1 MKAPQHQTH
10 RKAHARLR
18 LARERIARADYESAV
33 AFLRSALKR
42 LEREPASSLDRAL
55 CYIELARCYNLQR
68 DHTSAIP
75 YGRWALNL
83 LQQEW
88 NADLAVAEA
97 ELQMGIALRC
107 TGDLRNAQR
116 YLARAY
122 ETFETHNLWAKAA
135 LCAEHIGFLAKQQE
149 QMVRAINAFS
159 YARHLY
165 RQIEDIA
172 GVHRMNNQL
181 RELIPEEQE

>member
-10 RKAHARLR
+10 RKARARLR
-18 LARERIARADYESAV
+18 LARERIARADYDSAI
-33 AFLRSALKR
+33 AFLRSALRR
-42 LEREPASSLDRAL
+42 LEREPASSLDRAQ
-55 CYIELARCYNLQR
+55 CYIELARCYNLQG
-68 DHTSAIP
+68 DYASAIP
-75 YGRWALNL
+75 YCRWALNL

-88 NADLAVAEA
+88 EADLARAEA
-97 ELQMGIALRC
+97 ELQMGIALVH

-122 ETFETHNLWAKAA
+122 QTFETHNLWAKAA
-135 LCAEHIGFLAKQQE
+135 LCAEYIGVLAKQQE
-149 QMVRAINAFS
+149 QVVRAINAFS

-172 GVHRMNNQL
+172 GVRRTDNQL
-181 RELIPEEQE
+181 RELIPEGQE